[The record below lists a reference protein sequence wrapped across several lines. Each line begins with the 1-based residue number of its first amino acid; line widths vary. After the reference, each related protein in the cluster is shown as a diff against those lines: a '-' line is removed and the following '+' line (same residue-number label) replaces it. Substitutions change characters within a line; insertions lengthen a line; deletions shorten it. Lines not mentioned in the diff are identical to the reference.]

1 MSTTRIARQGPGAL
15 TSEQRAKI
23 FKALSDERRIDIVDS
38 LAKHGSQCGT
48 QLADELGISIALLCH
63 HWEVLV
69 EAGLVKKERQ
79 GQLRICTL
87 NEERLAEATGTW
99 NAKPPTKAA
108 KPKATTKPPSKAKP
122 RARKATVASP
132 TTSQARGTAKA
143 AQRAAKKR

>member
-1 MSTTRIARQGPGAL
+1 MSTTRIARQGPGGL
-15 TSEQRAKI
+15 TPEQRAKI

-48 QLADELGISIALLCH
+48 QLAEELGISIALLCH

-87 NEERLAEATGTW
+87 NAERLAEATGTW
-99 NAKPPTKAA
+99 N
-108 KPKATTKPPSKAKP
+108 TKPPAKGTKVKLPAKAPSKP
-122 RARKATVASP
+122 GARKKPVAATAPSRTKGLTKSVKRA
-132 TTSQARGTAKA
+132 TKA
-143 AQRAAKKR
+143 

>member
-1 MSTTRIARQGPGAL
+1 MSTTRIARPQAPGL
-15 TSEQRAKI
+15 TPEQRAKI

-48 QLADELGISIALLCH
+48 QLAEELGISIALLCH

-87 NEERLAEATGTW
+87 NAERLAEATGTW
-99 NAKPPTKAA
+99 SSKRPH
-108 KPKATTKPPSKAKP
+108 KPKAPGKPTADKTAATKTPGRRKVAAK
-122 RARKATVASP
+122 
-132 TTSQARGTAKA
+132 TAKR
-143 AQRAAKKR
+143 QKR

>member
-1 MSTTRIARQGPGAL
+1 MSTTRIARQGPGGL
-15 TSEQRAKI
+15 TPEQRAKI

-48 QLADELGISIALLCH
+48 QLAEELGISIALLCH

-99 NAKPPTKAA
+99 NTKPAAKATKA
-108 KPKATTKPPSKAKP
+108 KALRKSVARKKAVEATKGARTKTTKKPATRASK
-122 RARKATVASP
+122 
-132 TTSQARGTAKA
+132 G
-143 AQRAAKKR
+143 

>member
-1 MSTTRIARQGPGAL
+1 MSTTRIARQGPGGL
-15 TSEQRAKI
+15 TPEQRAKI

-48 QLADELGISIALLCH
+48 QLAEELGISIALLCH

-99 NAKPPTKAA
+99 N
-108 KPKATTKPPSKAKP
+108 TKPAVNRRPKTP
-122 RARKATVASP
+122 RANAASP
-132 TTSQARGTAKA
+132 KKPSRQTNATSSDKQARM
-143 AQRAAKKR
+143 KR